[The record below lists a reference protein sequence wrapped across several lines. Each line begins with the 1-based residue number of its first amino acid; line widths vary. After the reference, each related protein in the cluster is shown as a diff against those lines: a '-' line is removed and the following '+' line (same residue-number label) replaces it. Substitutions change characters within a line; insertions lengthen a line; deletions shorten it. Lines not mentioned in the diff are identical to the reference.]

1 MNKLKFQDWVWPE
14 NPETFLIRAERTPKY
29 EKAEDGTMTY
39 SGMSQLSRTITG
51 RGVFQGSYAATYYMA
66 LAAYLRSAEAGD
78 LIHPVWGTFRALL
91 TELSMEEDSREDWV
105 VYSFTFQETDSDGTI
120 PLLTKLANWVIQTM

>member
-14 NPETFLIRAERTPKY
+14 NPETFLIRAERTPEY

-39 SGMSQLSRTITG
+39 NGMSQLSRTISG
-51 RGVFQGSYAATYYMA
+51 RGVFQGKYAATYYLA
-66 LAAYLRSAEAGD
+66 LAAYLRAGEAGE
-78 LIHPVWGTFRALL
+78 LVHPVWGTFKALL

-105 VYSFTFQETDSDGTI
+105 VYSFTFQETDSNGTI